1 MQSTKKLEL
10 MNGVL
15 RDLLQAAAW
24 IRLCNQLFMTVSSRT
39 EGFTAEWPDMARA
52 PGLKGAQVSM
62 RHETPINKNAPQMP
76 GVIPLLI
83 NTQLCSEKNPSF
95 LRKKKKKKG
104 KANSTRTWGF
114 IGMGSSCLQM
124 IYRLFPLSNR
134 EEKWA
139 TVGEP
144 YSDAKKKN

>member
-24 IRLCNQLFMTVSSRT
+24 IRLYNQLFMTVSSRT

-95 LRKKKKKKG
+95 LRKKKKKKVKPTQPEPEALLG
-104 KANSTRTWGF
+104 WGALV
-114 IGMGSSCLQM
+114 C
-124 IYRLFPLSNR
+124 
-134 EEKWA
+134 K
-139 TVGEP
+139 
-144 YSDAKKKN
+144 